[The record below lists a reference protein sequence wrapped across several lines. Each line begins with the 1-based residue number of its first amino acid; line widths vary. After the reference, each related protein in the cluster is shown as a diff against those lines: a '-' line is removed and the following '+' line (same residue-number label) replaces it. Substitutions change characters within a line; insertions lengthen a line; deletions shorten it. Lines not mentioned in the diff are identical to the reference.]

1 MPIYRLTV
9 EKELTSG
16 LSSGRHWTN
25 VYHMNE
31 PSMVEAV
38 LNAPNVVDI
47 EKTIYPDNVTIIR
60 WSLSDPLAPGTGQSN
75 VTSVAGTRGV
85 GTPDTQ
91 LPLFV
96 SVLFKF
102 LPAVGKASF
111 KYLRLP
117 LDESEITGG
126 DVNQALLDTIS
137 TNYAVPLMGLSYIT
151 DESGNSFVGY
161 GFSHHATSRQTGWHR
176 RTRAGFHRGWVAN

>member
-1 MPIYRLTV
+1 VPIYRLTL
-9 EKELTSG
+9 EKELTVGPST
-16 LSSGRHWTN
+16 GRHWTN

-38 LNAPNVVDI
+38 LHAPEVVDI
-47 EKTIYPDNVTIIR
+47 EKTIYPDNVAVTR
-60 WSLSDPLAPGTGQSN
+60 WSISDPAAPGTGQSN
-75 VTSVAGTRGV
+75 TIFEEGTRGAGV
-85 GTPDTQ
+85 PDTQ

-96 SVLFKF
+96 AVLFKF
-102 LPAVGKASF
+102 TPAVGKASL

-117 LDESEITGG
+117 LDESEVTAG

-137 TNYAVPLMGLSYIT
+137 TSYAVPMMALAYIT
-151 DESGNSFVGY
+151 DESGNTFTGY

-176 RTRAGFHRGWVAN
+176 RTRPGEHRGWVPN